1 MELIRLVVAGV
12 TGVLLA
18 GGYLASVSAYFSQG
32 APGYAARISES
43 PVPILALILLLA
55 TVALAF
61 VPNKETLEREEEA
74 S

>member
-12 TGVLLA
+12 TGVLLT
-18 GGYLASVSAYFSQG
+18 GGYLASVSAYFNQD
-32 APGYAARISES
+32 AAGYAARISSS
-43 PVPILALILLLA
+43 PVPMLALVLLLG

-61 VPNKETLEREEEA
+61 VPSKETDDEVDA